1 MRRHRPSLA
10 VLVVAAAVL
19 SGGCQSMDGPASR
32 AAATIGKSAPIPR
45 VVLAAYV
52 SQPKQTQSSDAEPKP
67 RETPPD
73 KPATDESVRVD
84 QPTATEEEKKAKEPA
99 LRGYTAPSAAR
110 RQAALDFINLAISNE
125 EDLTQVQGG
134 GKELAEARFDVGP
147 SVSGRPGLAPATPAV
162 VGEVV
167 SRAGLQEGAATAIGF
182 MSELN
187 NILVPRPNMLS
198 GSMGRCNDLANAGF
212 FGRSVDNCVSH
223 FSSRQKS
230 FRFLRRNSPRSRKQG
245 PGSR

>member
-1 MRRHRPSLA
+1 MRRHRASLA
-10 VLVVAAAVL
+10 VFVVAAAVL
-19 SGGCQSMDGPASR
+19 SGGCQSMKETASR

-52 SQPKQTQSSDAEPKP
+52 SQPQQTQSSDTDPKS
-67 RETPPD
+67 RETPTDQPV
-73 KPATDESVRVD
+73 TDESVRRD
-84 QPTATEEEKKAKEPA
+84 QPTATEEETKAKEPA
-99 LRGYTAPSAAR
+99 LRGYTEPSAAI
-110 RQAALDFINLAISNE
+110 RQAALLRIALATS
-125 EDLTQVQGG
+125 EDVTDIPGG
-134 GKELAEARFDVGP
+134 GKELAEARLDVGP
-147 SVSGRPGLAPATPAV
+147 RVSGRSGLTPATPAV

-167 SRAGLQEGAATAIGF
+167 SRAGLQEGAVTAIGF

-187 NILVPRPNMLS
+187 NILVPRPNTLS

-223 FSSRQKS
+223 FSSRQKR
-230 FRFLRRNSPRSRKQG
+230 FRFLRRNSLRSRKPG